1 MDLLPGLWV
10 GFLVVLLRAA
20 LRRWYD
26 PVPDRVLAVFGVAL
40 VLLFGPVLFGGQL
53 LLPLDNLRGQ
63 APFQDL
69 PPTDPHG
76 NILQGDLIELAAPSQ
91 VAVRKALDL
100 RRWPLWNPKV
110 GAGMPLLA
118 DPQAQAFQPLQL
130 LGFPLPWMRA
140 AGAVAALRVL
150 SALVFTFLWMRRQG
164 LGTGPATAG
173 AFAYGLGGFVV
184 LWVGWP
190 IANPAA
196 LLPLVLW
203 AAVLCHQ
210 RGERRDLL
218 LLAAGGFSLFLGGH
232 PETVLYAFGLVL
244 AVLAAQAIDR
254 SDGAPAGLRFRRLR
268 ASLLAL
274 GLAGLTAA
282 PVLLPTI
289 EYLPETLRAA
299 RLEALTPGP
308 GAASSWIP
316 LWIPI
321 VAPNAF
327 GNNRFVDY
335 WGPANTN
342 EDASGFVG
350 TATLLAALL
359 ALGTHRRFPRER
371 LFLGVAVIV
380 LAVLAVP
387 GMSRRPLMLLALA
400 LSYLGACTLERF
412 RRGEASWWPVLLGAA
427 ALAAVIAWG
436 YLAHP
441 HPQDSERLEVLR
453 FGWLRWQMRFLVA
466 ASLLFALARG
476 RRWMPPAVAALIAAE
491 LLLAHRPANPPM
503 PRRLALSTPPAVK
516 FLQDHLEEDAR
527 MAALGRAFPP
537 NLPSLWDLADA
548 RVYNPMAPRAYID
561 FTAPVTAAW
570 WGEVPEW
577 GRPRNPLY
585 RRLGVRYI
593 LTGPGE
599 SLRPPLRPVFA
610 DATARIWEVPGAR
623 PVFYLGPT
631 ILEPAAGAHLEK
643 RDVEK
648 LEGPQWIK
656 IAAELPE
663 ARRLETSVFQD
674 GHWSVFADGRLLPPE
689 PADRPFVAALLPAGS
704 RKLDLVYRPGWF
716 VLGCALAALGLALTA
731 LIAVPPPG
739 GPPLLSPPPRSGREA

>member
-10 GFLVVLLRAA
+10 GFLAVLLRAA

-26 PVPDRVLAVFGVAL
+26 PLPDRVLAAFAAAL

-53 LLPLDNLRGQ
+53 LLPLDNLRGH
-63 APFQDL
+63 APFQQL
-69 PPTDPHG
+69 APTEPHG

-91 VAVRKALDL
+91 VAIRKALDL

-118 DPQAQAFQPLQL
+118 DPQAQAFQPFQL
-130 LGFPLPWMRA
+130 LGLALPWMRA

-150 SALVFTFLWMRRQG
+150 SALVFTFLWIRRQG
-164 LGTGPATAG
+164 LGTGPAMAG

-196 LLPLVLW
+196 LLPLALY
-203 AAVLCHQ
+203 AAALCHQ

-218 LLAAGGFSLFLGGH
+218 LLAIAGFSLLLGGH

-244 AVLAAQAIDR
+244 TVLAAQALDR
-254 SDGAPAGLRFRRLR
+254 SDGTPAGLRLRRLR
-268 ASLLAL
+268 AALLAL

-282 PVLLPTI
+282 PVLLPTV
-289 EYLPETLRAA
+289 EYLPQTLRAA
-299 RLEALTPGP
+299 RLELWVGENDPRPGVR
-308 GAASSWIP
+308 AW
-316 LWIPI
+316 LPI
-321 VAPNAF
+321 AAPNAF
-327 GNNRFVDY
+327 GNSRFVDY
-335 WGPANTN
+335 WGPINTN

-359 ALGTHRRFPRER
+359 ALPLMTTHRRFPRER
-371 LFLGVAVIV
+371 LFLGVAALV

-387 GMSRRPLMLLALA
+387 GVSRRPLMLLALA

-412 RRGEASWWPVLLGAA
+412 RRGEVSWWPVLLGAA
-427 ALAAVIAWG
+427 ALAGVIAWG

-441 HPQDSERLEVLR
+441 DPQGPERLAVLR

-466 ASLLFALARG
+466 ASLLLLLARG
-476 RRWMPPAVAALIAAE
+476 RRWMPPAVAGLIAAE

-503 PRRLALSTPPAVK
+503 PQRLAFSTPPAVK
-516 FLQDHLEEDAR
+516 FLQEHLGKDGR

-548 RVYNPMAPRAYID
+548 RVYNPMAPRAYVD
-561 FTAPVTAAW
+561 FTAPVTADW
-570 WGEVPEW
+570 WGEVPLW

-593 LTGPGE
+593 LTDPGE
-599 SLRPPLRPVFA
+599 ALRPPLRPVFA
-610 DATARIWEVPGAR
+610 DATAGIWQVPGSQPR
-623 PVFYLGPT
+623 FYLEPAN
-631 ILEPAAGAHLEK
+631 LEPAAGARLEE

-648 LEGPQWIK
+648 PEGPQWIK
-656 IAAELPE
+656 LAAELPDV
-663 ARRLETSVFQD
+663 RRLETSVFQD
-674 GHWSVFADGRLLPPE
+674 GHWSVFAGGRLLPPE
-689 PADRPFVAALLPAGS
+689 PADGPFVAALLPAGTLS
-704 RKLDLVYRPGWF
+704 LDLVYRPGWF

-731 LIAVPPPG
+731 LVAVPPPA
-739 GPPLLSPPPRSGREA
+739 RR